1 MVNVGLKIYIK
12 INFYNEIDRPQ
23 QRGMF
28 QFFDCAFIGKPIDRD
43 FIKPLSHLITYIK
56 DKL

>member
-43 FIKPLSHLITYIK
+43 FIKPLSHLIT
-56 DKL
+56 